1 VEKSDRIEKLQTM
14 LRKNPT
20 DAFLLYALG
29 MEYKKTNPSGAL
41 EMFRKVTQVEPN
53 HGYAYYQ
60 LGQTHELAGDTALA
74 AAAYRDGLVAAR
86 RGGDAHA
93 AQEIEAALQLI
104 SP

>member
-1 VEKSDRIEKLQTM
+1 MEKSDRIEKLQAM

-20 DAFLLYALG
+20 DTFLLYALG
-29 MEYKKTNPSGAL
+29 MEYKKTNPAEAMKL
-41 EMFRKVTQVEPN
+41 FRQVIEIEPN

-60 LGQTHELAGDTALA
+60 LGQTHELTGDTASA
-74 AAAYRDGLVAAR
+74 AAAYREGMVAAR

-93 AQEIEAALQLI
+93 AQEIEVALQMI